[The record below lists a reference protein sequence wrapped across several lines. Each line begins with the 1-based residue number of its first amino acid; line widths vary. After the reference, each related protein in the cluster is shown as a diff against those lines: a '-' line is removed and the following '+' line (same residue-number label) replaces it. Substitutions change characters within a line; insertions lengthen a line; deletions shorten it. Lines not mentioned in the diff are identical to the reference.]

1 MQALIKVVSASAL
14 LTLSFNALA
23 AKPTSIVF
31 DTNGT
36 NAEGTPFASYQVK
49 CSNGKSSPL
58 TAWDNRQKWCVGES
72 TSDDCQRKQIKAAKK
87 ACKSA

>member
-1 MQALIKVVSASAL
+1 MIKVVSASAL
-14 LTLSFNALA
+14 LALSLNATA

-36 NAEGTPFASYQVK
+36 SEAGIPYASYQVK

-72 TSDDCQRKQIKAAKK
+72 SSEDCQRKQIKAAKK
-87 ACKSA
+87 ACKNV